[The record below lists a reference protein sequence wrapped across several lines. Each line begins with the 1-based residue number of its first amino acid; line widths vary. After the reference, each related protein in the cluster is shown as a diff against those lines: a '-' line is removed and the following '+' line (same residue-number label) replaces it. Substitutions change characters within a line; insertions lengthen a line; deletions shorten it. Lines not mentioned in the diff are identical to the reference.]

1 MSELKSFTLSY
12 TSLKTLPQRIPWP
25 KTLRNID
32 LSYNDKLESIEEFSI
47 RSASGLENLGLLGSP
62 PSIALKQNSLFTE
75 SQLAKLWLNFYGT
88 EGFNPGSEHESVV
101 TVLSFSKRLLI
112 WLRTR
117 YMIFALRQKARFD
130 KFERQNY

>member
-12 TSLKTLPQRIPWP
+12 TSLKTLPQKIPWP
-25 KTLRNID
+25 KTLTNID

-47 RSASGLENLGLLGSP
+47 RSASGLVNLGLLGSP

-101 TVLSFSKRLLI
+101 TVSSL
-112 WLRTR
+112 
-117 YMIFALRQKARFD
+117 
-130 KFERQNY
+130 

>member
-1 MSELKSFTLSY
+1 MKSNEKCPCRLFPWSNVQRMSELKSFTLSY

-101 TVLSFSKRLLI
+101 GGFLI
-112 WLRTR
+112 
-117 YMIFALRQKARFD
+117 F
-130 KFERQNY
+130 